1 VRDGTLSRNEFAQ
14 TVQPIRERFG
24 QLLREGAGYEI
35 APKEKTP
42 LAKTVRTC
50 LQLLKIEPAPW
61 TFVTTE
67 GIEPTNNAAEQA
79 LRPAVLWRKNSF
91 GSQSEAGSLFV
102 SRMLTVT
109 TSSRA
114 QNRSVLE
121 YLTSVRVKPGAAN
134 YGLSQSQA
142 SLADGNRQSIRP
154 KY

>member
-1 VRDGTLSRNEFAQ
+1 MGKWGNGEWG
-14 TVQPIRERFG
+14 RFG

-50 LQLLKIEPAPW
+50 QQLLKIEPTLW
-61 TFVTTE
+61 TFVTTK
-67 GIEPTNNAAEQA
+67 GIEPTNNAAERA

-109 TSSRA
+109 TSLRA

-121 YLTSVRVKPGAAN
+121 YLLQACHASRQ
-134 YGLSQSQA
+134 GLPA
-142 SLADGNRQSIRP
+142 LSLLPIQDRTL
-154 KY
+154 